1 MPGFHPISHRITVPV
16 RQITVP
22 VKQSSNKT
30 VDKLV
35 EVIFR
40 EYDEED
46 FPLSCTVF
54 RSDPQLYQLPMTEFR
69 VLSTKNGP
77 RLFAPATI
85 SENNKTRTALLRM
98 DADTICKRFLHPNEM
113 DIKTESQIAD
123 AVKELQETYIC
134 YDECFWQPATEPVYA
149 CNIQKEH
156 ITIDIEQLDMVSNCS
171 ASHLYRADELA
182 LLQDDIRNS
191 YSIVSSYI
199 IPYKLEWLKGN
210 YIQIENNFLTAMEP
224 RENRLFN
231 EFSKHVEDY
240 ISAMFTAVLVDSKEG
255 LHAFPGLE
263 KIYIRVVADL
273 WQNSNRQI
281 FHSRGWSKQIQTA
294 FLHALEE

>member
-16 RQITVP
+16 
-22 VKQSSNKT
+22 KQSSKKT

-40 EYDEED
+40 EYDKED

-54 RSDPQLYQLPMTEFR
+54 RSDPQLYQLPTTEFR

-85 SENNKTRTALLRM
+85 SENNKTRTALLSM
-98 DADTICKRFLHPNEM
+98 DTDAICKRFLHPNER

-134 YDECFWQPATEPVYA
+134 YDGCFWQPATEPVYT

-156 ITIDIEQLDMVSNCS
+156 ITIDIERFDMVSNCS

-182 LLQDDIRNS
+182 LLEDDVRKS
-191 YSIVSSYI
+191 YSILSSYI
-199 IPYKLEWLKGN
+199 IPYKLEWLKKN

-224 RENRLFN
+224 RENRIFN
-231 EFSKHVEDY
+231 AFSKDVEDV
-240 ISAMFTAVLVDSKEG
+240 IFSMFSAALGNSEEG

-263 KIYIRVVADL
+263 KIYNRVVADL
-273 WQNSNRQI
+273 WKNSNRQV
-281 FHSRGWSKQIQTA
+281 FHSRDWNKKIQTE
-294 FLHALEE
+294 FLRALEELSY